1 MTEDACQDC
10 HLFRQH
16 MQRFSMVFTTGIS
29 NILGRGGINLPQYNA
44 MSLLMT
50 QGDMKMGE
58 MAKQMGVTMGAAT
71 NLADKLVECGTV
83 SRARDAKDRRVVRL
97 ALTAK
102 GKRQVEEIEQT
113 FVNFCT
119 RVMGQID
126 GETRKQFLATFGLVL
141 DMMQKA
147 VETSQQGQ

>member
-1 MTEDACQDC
+1 MTEDVGQDC

-16 MQRFSMVFTTGIS
+16 VRRFSMVFTAGTN

-50 QGDMKMGE
+50 QGGMKMGDL
-58 MAKQMGVTMGAAT
+58 AKQLGVTVGAAT

-83 SRARDAKDRRVVRL
+83 SRTRDVRDRRVVRL

-102 GKRQVEEIEQT
+102 GRRQVEEIDGT
-113 FVNFCT
+113 FVSFCT
-119 RVMGQID
+119 GVMGQID
-126 GETRKQFLATFGLVL
+126 DDTRRQFLATFGHVL
-141 DMMQKA
+141 DVMQKA